1 MRSMRRLSALAFLA
15 VPGGRGYARGE
26 MNPQGDETLPGTAEE
41 FRDRSLGLVVFGVIE
56 ILIGAFCALLV
67 PLSLLAWWIADREAG
82 EATSL
87 RSTLPVVVIYLIT
100 AVLFVWL
107 GVGSIRARRWACDLM
122 LAISRIW
129 LVTGVCTLLLSWLV
143 LPGFLRGV
151 GVTGGFSSE
160 VLSVAIGVTFAIVS
174 LIYVVLPGAFVLFY
188 RSPAVIATCR
198 ARDPRPQ
205 FTDDCPPR
213 VLTLSVVWGMA
224 AISVVAMPAYDWAF
238 PFFGRLLLGAAGAVP
253 WIGVLA
259 VCAGL
264 GWGSCRRRP
273 WAWWG
278 AVAAT
283 VAAAVSTV
291 LTSMRMSPAAMIRAL
306 PIAEDQ
312 MRVLTSVSWPG
323 GWVIALLWIAVW
335 GSMLVYL
342 LTLRPYF
349 VDD

>member
-1 MRSMRRLSALAFLA
+1 
-15 VPGGRGYARGE
+15 
-26 MNPQGDETLPGTAEE
+26 MNPQGYETLPGIDDIY
-41 FRDRSLGLVVFGVIE
+41 RDRSLGLVVFGVIE
-56 ILIGAFCALLV
+56 ILIGAFLALMVPLALLALWV
-67 PLSLLAWWIADREAG
+67 SGGGASG
-82 EATSL
+82 SSTL
-87 RSTLPVVVIYLIT
+87 RSTVPLLGIYAIV

-107 GVGSIRARRWACDLM
+107 GIGSIRARRWACDLM

-129 LVTGVCTLLLSWLV
+129 LVTGVCTLLISWLV
-143 LPGFLRGV
+143 LPGLLQ
-151 GVTGGFSSE
+151 GFSAAE
-160 VLSVAIGVTFAIVS
+160 GLPPEILVVAIGVTLAIVS

-224 AISVVAMPAYDWAF
+224 AISVVAMPAYNWAF

-253 WIGVLA
+253 WIGVLM
-259 VCAGL
+259 VCAAL
-264 GWGSCRRRP
+264 AWGSCRRRP

-291 LTSMRMSPAAMIRAL
+291 LTSIRMSPAAMIRAL
-306 PIAEDQ
+306 PIADDQ
-312 MRVLTSVSWPG
+312 MQVLSSISWPG
-323 GWVIALLWIAVW
+323 VWVISLGWIVVW
-335 GSMLVYL
+335 GSMFAYL
-342 LTLRPYF
+342 LTMRSFFL
-349 VDD
+349 DD